1 MRNTYVTQMAEPSQK
16 KTFSVVSVAKNWKIT
31 SHNLPQAIIK
41 MGILLLG
48 SNGQVGLELQRSL
61 APLGKVKA
69 CDRSDANLENL
80 DKIRTLVQ
88 VHCPEVIVNATTYTA
103 VDQAESE

>member
-1 MRNTYVTQMAEPSQK
+1 MK
-16 KTFSVVSVAKNWKIT
+16 
-31 SHNLPQAIIK
+31 
-41 MGILLLG
+41 ILLLG
-48 SNGQVGLELQRSL
+48 ANGQVGWELWRSL

-69 CDRSDANLENL
+69 CDRLEANLENL

-88 VHCPEVIVNATTYTA
+88 VHRPEVIVNATTYTA